1 MRFSGLF
8 VLVAIIGLAAGGIAA
23 ASGSRHR
30 GNRLL
35 ASSPTQQICP
45 NDPAVPLVEPEARDV
60 MNVDAAQQIANGS
73 GIKVGIIADGIDVN
87 LPDLIRT
94 GGQHVVFDYQDFS
107 GFGTSA
113 PTDGRQAFLAAGIIA
128 SQGRQTYDLSGF
140 VNPAH
145 PLPPGCNIRI
155 KGIAPGS
162 SLAVLDVAG
171 SNPRALRSQTA
182 QAIRYA
188 VNVDQ
193 VDVLDEP
200 FVANPI
206 PDTQD
211 DPVSLA
217 NQAAVAAGVVVVVG
231 SGDAGP
237 FDNIGAPATSPDVI
251 SVGGTTTYRLY
262 RQTTSY
268 GAQLSSGGWE
278 NDNISAL
285 SSSGITASYPGTVSV
300 VAPADGGWSL
310 CGSDTTAFFGCAD
323 IDSGSNPPPIFGA
336 NSTGASAA
344 ATSATAA
351 LVLQAYAQTH
361 AGSLPSPALVKR
373 IIVSTATDLGAPAE
387 HQGAGLVNALKA
399 VQLAESIGTSPRG
412 STLLASQPA
421 LSATV
426 KAGHNHDFDVKITNE
441 GSSAQTVTPTVSGR
455 PTTLAT
461 DTGAITLSS
470 ASPTL
475 IDGGGRTDFFAV
487 HPFTVPSGADN
498 LSGDIT
504 WNAQAIGGVAFVTLL
519 DTNGAVAAYSFL
531 GTNRSGFGHVEV
543 RHPAAGTWTAFIF
556 TASNAP
562 YFGSVKFAF
571 SSEAF
576 QQAGSVLPG
585 KLTLSPGRSG
595 TFTVRVTAGQPG
607 DEALSLHLGTG
618 GTDDGSIPI
627 VVRSLVPMAKTGG
640 SFSGTLTGGAADGTS
655 GQTVG
660 YQFKVTGRQAS
671 LGVRVALA
679 DPNYNVEGFLVDPRG
694 QPVDIQSTATLDANH
709 NFLGFAPELQ
719 FFRDKPAPGL
729 WTLTLL
735 AAGPGDGGHL
745 SEPFTGAVSFDGPT
759 ITSSGLPTKPKTVL
773 LAGHP
778 VTATVA
784 ITNTGSTRKDFFVDA
799 RLNGVVQQQLLGTNV
814 NSVLLPLSPFAP
826 PMWLV
831 PTGTNQ
837 LTLTGQGTG
846 PITMDVSAAQGDPD
860 VLGASSGNSSV
871 ATLTAPELAPGFF
884 VASPAATG
892 PFGAGGVGGGAT
904 VQLTGVAKTNPF
916 DSAVT
921 ASSGDVWALSVNA
934 GAPYTPLSLAPGES
948 GAITL
953 TITPNATKGAVVHGF
968 VAVDTFNLFTD
979 SGDELRTIPYSYRVG

>member
-107 GFGTSA
+107 GFGTNA

-217 NQAAVAAGVVVVVG
+217 NQAAVAAGVVIVVG

-300 VAPADGGWSL
+300 VAPADSGWSL

-399 VQLAESIGTSPRG
+399 VQLAESIGSSPQG
-412 STLLASQPA
+412 STLLVSQPA

-426 KAGHNHDFDVKITNE
+426 KAGHNHDFGVKITNE
-441 GSSAQTVTPTVSGR
+441 KLGSDGHPNRFRTPDDAR
-455 PTTLAT
+455 
-461 DTGAITLSS
+461 D
-470 ASPTL
+470 
-475 IDGGGRTDFFAV
+475 
-487 HPFTVPSGADN
+487 
-498 LSGDIT
+498 
-504 WNAQAIGGVAFVTLL
+504 
-519 DTNGAVAAYSFL
+519 
-531 GTNRSGFGHVEV
+531 
-543 RHPAAGTWTAFIF
+543 RHWCDHA
-556 TASNAP
+556 
-562 YFGSVKFAF
+562 
-571 SSEAF
+571 E
-576 QQAGSVLPG
+576 L
-585 KLTLSPGRSG
+585 R
-595 TFTVRVTAGQPG
+595 
-607 DEALSLHLGTG
+607 
-618 GTDDGSIPI
+618 
-627 VVRSLVPMAKTGG
+627 
-640 SFSGTLTGGAADGTS
+640 
-655 GQTVG
+655 
-660 YQFKVTGRQAS
+660 
-671 LGVRVALA
+671 LA
-679 DPNYNVEGFLVDPRG
+679 DPHRRRGSHRLLRGAPVHRAVRSRQPERRHHLECASDRRRGLRDPARHERRRRG
-694 QPVDIQSTATLDANH
+694 LFVPRHQPEWVRTCR
-709 NFLGFAPELQ
+709 G
-719 FFRDKPAPGL
+719 
-729 WTLTLL
+729 
-735 AAGPGDGGHL
+735 AASGNGHL
-745 SEPFTGAVSFDGPT
+745 DCFHLHGEQRS
-759 ITSSGLPTKPKTVL
+759 L
-773 LAGHP
+773 L
-778 VTATVA
+778 
-784 ITNTGSTRKDFFVDA
+784 
-799 RLNGVVQQQLLGTNV
+799 
-814 NSVLLPLSPFAP
+814 
-826 PMWLV
+826 
-831 PTGTNQ
+831 
-837 LTLTGQGTG
+837 
-846 PITMDVSAAQGDPD
+846 
-860 VLGASSGNSSV
+860 
-871 ATLTAPELAPGFF
+871 
-884 VASPAATG
+884 
-892 PFGAGGVGGGAT
+892 
-904 VQLTGVAKTNPF
+904 
-916 DSAVT
+916 
-921 ASSGDVWALSVNA
+921 
-934 GAPYTPLSLAPGES
+934 
-948 GAITL
+948 
-953 TITPNATKGAVVHGF
+953 
-968 VAVDTFNLFTD
+968 
-979 SGDELRTIPYSYRVG
+979 RVGEVRVFQ